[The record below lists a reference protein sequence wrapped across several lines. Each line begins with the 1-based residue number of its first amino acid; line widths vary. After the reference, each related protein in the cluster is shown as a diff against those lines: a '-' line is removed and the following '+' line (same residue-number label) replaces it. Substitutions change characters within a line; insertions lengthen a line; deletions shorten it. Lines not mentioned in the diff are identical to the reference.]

1 MDHQD
6 WKPVVLKK
14 STKNKIVPV
23 SSTQMAKSVKTDKVT
38 DEVIQQKKIT
48 PTMAREVQNARVSKK
63 MSQVE
68 LAKKTNLQLS
78 VIQDIEKGNGLYV
91 ASQFNK
97 ICKIL
102 GVHIHR
108 H

>member
-14 STKNKIVPV
+14 PTKNKIVPA

>member
-14 STKNKIVPV
+14 TTKNKVVPS
-23 SSTQMAKSVKTDKVT
+23 SSTQIAKSIKTDKDT

-48 PTMAREVQNARVSKK
+48 PTMAKEVQSARVLKK
-63 MSQVE
+63 LSQAQ
-68 LAKKTNLQLS
+68 LAQKTNLQLS
-78 VIQDIEKGNGLYV
+78 VIQDIEKANGLYV

-97 ICKIL
+97 ICKVL

>member
-1 MDHQD
+1 MNNQD

-14 STKNKIVPV
+14 STKNKIVPS
-23 SSTQMAKSVKTDKVT
+23 SSTQVAKSIKTSKDT

-48 PTMAREVQNARVSKK
+48 PTMAKEVQNARVLKRL
-63 MSQVE
+63 SQVE

-78 VIQDIEKGNGLYV
+78 IIQDIEKGNGLYV

-97 ICKIL
+97 ICKVL